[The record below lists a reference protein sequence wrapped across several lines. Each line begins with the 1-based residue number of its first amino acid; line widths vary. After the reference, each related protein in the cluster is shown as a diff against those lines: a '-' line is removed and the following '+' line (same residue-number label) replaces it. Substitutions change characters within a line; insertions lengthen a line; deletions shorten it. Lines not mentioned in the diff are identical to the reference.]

1 MSKRIYTFPAVKGL
15 TRIHEKT
22 VLRANSVFRLEIA
35 KQTPF
40 RGLFGKK
47 LFFWYLVN
55 PFTAGPY
62 LKTPLLGKKLVKK
75 NNILKWP

>member
-15 TRIHEKT
+15 TRIHEKNI
-22 VLRANSVFRLEIA
+22 LRANSVFRLEIA
-35 KQTPF
+35 KQT

-47 LFFWYLVN
+47 FFFWYLIN
-55 PFTAGPY
+55 PFTAGRY

-75 NNILKWP
+75 NNILK